1 MFFNARTRRSRILIA
16 VAAARTIILA
26 VAVTLAMTVTTYD
39 HTSPR
44 AARARPRDRW
54 PGTSTAARRSAWPC
68 AFRRRPQPDDPKLLD
83 ILKQDDLHATFFVQG
98 QGHIAKYPA
107 ILRRISDE
115 GHEIGNHTW
124 YHEVLTDINENDARQ
139 ELARTQDA
147 IEKITG
153 TRPILMRP
161 PEGRTN
167 RKVAKICRDLGLA
180 QVLWSVTA
188 KDYETTDSALITKR
202 VLDQTHRDGIILL
215 HDLHQDVPAV
225 PGIIKALKQRG
236 YTIVT
241 VSQLLA
247 PPSPSPGW
255 CTGPEPL
262 QRRALMHQRSEQ
274 GCHPANASAR
284 FDAAPP
290 KRSGSMKSSKVTS
303 ALVRPSR
310 RVESGAELSAR
321 ASATG

>member
-1 MFFNARTRRSRILIA
+1 MPLKARIRRSRILIA
-16 VAAARTIILA
+16 VATAVAAALA
-26 VAVTLAMTVTTYD
+26 VALILGLTVTTYD

-44 AARARPRDRW
+44 AARGKASGSVAGNVDCRKAKCVALTFDGGPSLTT
-54 PGTSTAARRSAWPC
+54 PG
-68 AFRRRPQPDDPKLLD
+68 LLD
-83 ILKQDDLHATFFVQG
+83 ILKQEDLQATFFVQG
-98 QGHIAKYPA
+98 KGHIAKYPE
-107 ILRRISDE
+107 ILRRISAE

-124 YHEVLTDINENDARQ
+124 THKDLTDIDVADARQ
-139 ELARTQDA
+139 ELTGTQDA
-147 IEKITG
+147 IEKVTG

-167 RKVAKICRDLGLA
+167 REVAKICRELGLA

-215 HDLHQDVPAV
+215 HDLHKGTVPAV

-247 PPSPSPGW
+247 PAEPQPG
-255 CTGPEPL
+255 
-262 QRRALMHQRSEQ
+262 M
-274 GCHPANASAR
+274 
-284 FDAAPP
+284 
-290 KRSGSMKSSKVTS
+290 VY
-303 ALVRPSR
+303 RP
-310 RVESGAELSAR
+310 
-321 ASATG
+321 

>member
-1 MFFNARTRRSRILIA
+1 MHLNARIRRPRILIA
-16 VAAARTIILA
+16 VATAVAAVLA
-26 VAVTLAMTVTTYD
+26 VALILALTVTTYD

-44 AARARPRDRW
+44 AARGKASGSVAGNVDCRKAKCVALTFDGGPSLTTPR
-54 PGTSTAARRSAWPC
+54 
-68 AFRRRPQPDDPKLLD
+68 LLD
-83 ILKQDDLHATFFVQG
+83 ILKQEDLLATFFVQG
-98 QGHIAKYPA
+98 KGHIAKYPE
-107 ILRRISDE
+107 ILRRISEE

-124 YHEVLTDINENDARQ
+124 NHEVLTDIDVDDARQ
-139 ELARTQDA
+139 ELTRTQGA

-167 RKVAKICRDLGLA
+167 RTVAKVCQDLGLA

-215 HDLHQDVPAV
+215 HDLHKGTVPAV

-247 PPSPSPGW
+247 PAKPQPG
-255 CTGPEPL
+255 
-262 QRRALMHQRSEQ
+262 M
-274 GCHPANASAR
+274 
-284 FDAAPP
+284 
-290 KRSGSMKSSKVTS
+290 VY
-303 ALVRPSR
+303 RP
-310 RVESGAELSAR
+310 
-321 ASATG
+321 

>member
-1 MFFNARTRRSRILIA
+1 MPLKARIRRSRIIIA
-16 VAAARTIILA
+16 VATAVAAVLA
-26 VAVTLAMTVTTYD
+26 VALILGLTVTTYD

-44 AARARPRDRW
+44 AARGKASGSVAGNVDCRKAKCVALTFDGGPSPTT
-54 PGTSTAARRSAWPC
+54 PG
-68 AFRRRPQPDDPKLLD
+68 LLD
-83 ILKQDDLHATFFVQG
+83 ILKQENLHATFFVQG
-98 QGHIAKYPA
+98 KGHIAKYPE
-107 ILRRISDE
+107 ILRRISAE

-124 YHEVLTDINENDARQ
+124 THKDLTDIDVADARQ
-139 ELARTQDA
+139 ELTGTQNA
-147 IEKITG
+147 IEKVTG

-167 RKVAKICRDLGLA
+167 RDVAKICQDLGLA

-215 HDLHQDVPAV
+215 HDLHKGTVPAV

-247 PPSPSPGW
+247 PAEPQPG
-255 CTGPEPL
+255 
-262 QRRALMHQRSEQ
+262 M
-274 GCHPANASAR
+274 
-284 FDAAPP
+284 
-290 KRSGSMKSSKVTS
+290 VY
-303 ALVRPSR
+303 RP
-310 RVESGAELSAR
+310 
-321 ASATG
+321 

>member
-16 VAAARTIILA
+16 VATAAAVVLA

-39 HTSPR
+39 HTSLR
-44 AARARPRDRW
+44 AARGKASGSVTGNVDCRKAKCVALTFDGGPSL
-54 PGTSTAARRSAWPC
+54 TT
-68 AFRRRPQPDDPKLLD
+68 PKLLD

-98 QGHIAKYPA
+98 QGHIAKYPE

-139 ELARTQDA
+139 ELTRTQDA

-215 HDLHQDVPAV
+215 HDLHKGTVPAV

-247 PPSPSPGW
+247 PAKPQPG
-255 CTGPEPL
+255 
-262 QRRALMHQRSEQ
+262 M
-274 GCHPANASAR
+274 
-284 FDAAPP
+284 
-290 KRSGSMKSSKVTS
+290 VY
-303 ALVRPSR
+303 RP
-310 RVESGAELSAR
+310 
-321 ASATG
+321 

>member
-16 VAAARTIILA
+16 VAAAAAVVLA

-44 AARARPRDRW
+44 AARGKASGSVAGNVDCRKAKCVALTFDGGPSL
-54 PGTSTAARRSAWPC
+54 TT
-68 AFRRRPQPDDPKLLD
+68 PKLLD

-215 HDLHQDVPAV
+215 HDLHKGTVPAV

-247 PPSPSPGW
+247 PAKPQPG
-255 CTGPEPL
+255 
-262 QRRALMHQRSEQ
+262 M
-274 GCHPANASAR
+274 
-284 FDAAPP
+284 
-290 KRSGSMKSSKVTS
+290 VY
-303 ALVRPSR
+303 RP
-310 RVESGAELSAR
+310 
-321 ASATG
+321 

>member
-16 VAAARTIILA
+16 VAAAAAVVLA

-44 AARARPRDRW
+44 AARGKASGSVAGNVDCRKAKCVALTFDGGPSL
-54 PGTSTAARRSAWPC
+54 TT
-68 AFRRRPQPDDPKLLD
+68 PKLLD

-167 RKVAKICRDLGLA
+167 RKVANICRDLGLA

-215 HDLHQDVPAV
+215 HDLHKGTVPAV

-247 PPSPSPGW
+247 PAKPQPG
-255 CTGPEPL
+255 
-262 QRRALMHQRSEQ
+262 M
-274 GCHPANASAR
+274 
-284 FDAAPP
+284 
-290 KRSGSMKSSKVTS
+290 VY
-303 ALVRPSR
+303 RP
-310 RVESGAELSAR
+310 
-321 ASATG
+321 

>member
-1 MFFNARTRRSRILIA
+1 MPLKARIRRSRILIA
-16 VAAARTIILA
+16 VATAVAAVLA
-26 VAVTLAMTVTTYD
+26 VALILGLTVTTYD

-44 AARARPRDRW
+44 AARDKASGTVAGNVDCRKAKCVALTFDGGPSLTT
-54 PGTSTAARRSAWPC
+54 PG
-68 AFRRRPQPDDPKLLD
+68 LLD
-83 ILKQDDLHATFFVQG
+83 ILKQENLHATFFVQG
-98 QGHIAKYPA
+98 KGHIAKYPD
-107 ILRRISDE
+107 ILRRISAE

-124 YHEVLTDINENDARQ
+124 THKDLTDIDVADARQ
-139 ELARTQDA
+139 ELTGTQDA
-147 IEKITG
+147 IEKVTG

-167 RKVAKICRDLGLA
+167 REVAKICQDLGLA

-215 HDLHQDVPAV
+215 HDLHKGTVPAV

-247 PPSPSPGW
+247 PAEPQPG
-255 CTGPEPL
+255 
-262 QRRALMHQRSEQ
+262 M
-274 GCHPANASAR
+274 
-284 FDAAPP
+284 
-290 KRSGSMKSSKVTS
+290 VY
-303 ALVRPSR
+303 RP
-310 RVESGAELSAR
+310 
-321 ASATG
+321 